1 MAAFELTNGVEKW
14 TIFKRVNQFD
24 EQTVARIAG
33 LEKSADGKGFCCPVC
48 GHGKHGDGIY
58 QQTKNSKR
66 AHWYCFGCG
75 EDYSNADVIA
85 AAADIDKQNVAE
97 LARYLE
103 GLFPEWG
110 QSFSFTGKILPMR
123 LSGDKVASKSRK
135 DYSKMYRWL
144 EWQKPLSSWLKI
156 GERWRGLT
164 YETLRSKAAPYR
176 KAIYHDA
183 LWLNDKR
190 AAIIFPYSPAQAG
203 DAVLSEPCNRE
214 KPVQNGFFW
223 RSLVDGRK
231 GFSAGFEFA
240 PYVIS
245 TLKTGTGAI
254 NFVFEGIIDGL
265 SCLQAA
271 RDAGAATAIEW
282 LKDVGLVAT
291 GSAAFSQSFFKWVVA
306 NYSGAKDKPR
316 FCIVADNDENGI
328 KASGWLWRSL
338 NRNGYPATLKQ
349 FAACSKPKLDA
360 NNVLQ
365 EYGAARL
372 FGVLAD
378 WQENSLKKLE
388 VLE

>member
-14 TIFKRVNQFD
+14 TIFNRVNQFD

-33 LEKSADGKGFCCPVC
+33 LERAADGKSYVCPIC
-48 GHGKHGDGIY
+48 SHGKHGDGIY

-75 EDYSNADVIA
+75 VDYSNADLIA
-85 AAADIDKQNVAE
+85 EAAGIDSKDNAE

-103 GLFPEWG
+103 EAFPEWKA
-110 QSFSFTGKILPMR
+110 SFSFTGKESLWT
-123 LSGDKVASKSRK
+123 SGGKEEPKSRK

-164 YETLRSKAAPYR
+164 YETLRPKAAPYR

-183 LWLNDKR
+183 LWLNDKQP
-190 AAIIFPYSPAQAG
+190 AIIFPY
-203 DAVLSEPCNRE
+203 DEHN
-214 KPVQNGFFW
+214 FFW

-231 GFSAGFEFA
+231 RFSAGFEFQ

-245 TLKTGTGAI
+245 TIKTGTGAI
-254 NFVFEGIIDGL
+254 NFVFEGIIDAL

-271 RDAGAATAIEW
+271 KDAGAAIEW

-291 GSAAFSQSFFKWVVA
+291 GSAAFSRSFVKWVVT
-306 NYSGAKDKPR
+306 NYDGAKDKPR
-316 FCIVADNDENGI
+316 FCIVADNDKNGI
-328 KASGWLWRSL
+328 AAAGWLWCFL
-338 NRNGYPATLKQ
+338 NRNGYPTTLKQ

-372 FGVLAD
+372 FSVMTD